1 MKTDGTFLYAKVHN
15 FVQHGEGGP
24 EADDKSQSYTQL
36 KKLTESDFPETNLQ
50 FTGNNLIL
58 RKP

>member
-1 MKTDGTFLYAKVHN
+1 M
-15 FVQHGEGGP
+15 E
-24 EADDKSQSYTQL
+24 DKRDRIDIVETLDPAEISNTQL